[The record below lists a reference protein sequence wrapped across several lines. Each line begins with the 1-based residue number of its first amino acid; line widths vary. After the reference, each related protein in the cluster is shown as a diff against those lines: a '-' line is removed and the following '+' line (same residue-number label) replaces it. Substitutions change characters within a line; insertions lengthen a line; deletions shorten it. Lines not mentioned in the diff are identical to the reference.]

1 MDDMAKDDKEE
12 NNPEEL
18 PEHKECEREPQTDMV
33 ALQCD
38 EDETN
43 AD

>member
-18 PEHKECEREPQTDMV
+18 PEHKECEPQTDMV